1 MLEYSDTIS
10 SALITAIMFV
20 GGMQMLMLGLIGEY
34 IGRMY
39 LSMNASPQYVIRD
52 VIGKEK

>member
-1 MLEYSDTIS
+1 MNPAVPIGF

>member
-1 MLEYSDTIS
+1 MKKVI
-10 SALITAIMFV
+10 ALLLAL
-20 GGMQMLMLGLIGEY
+20 MLMLGLVGEY

>member
-1 MLEYSDTIS
+1 
-10 SALITAIMFV
+10 
-20 GGMQMLMLGLIGEY
+20 MLMLGLIGEY